1 MIIELTCLCDHQYMG
16 ANCEGSKVP
25 TIKDNILNHH
35 RMTSL
40 MWYHEVLG
48 NFTASQGVPYVLG
61 ETNSISVSAAN
72 HHVVLPVPLL
82 LRIFLPVP
90 LTST

>member
-1 MIIELTCLCDHQYMG
+1 MG
-16 ANCEGSKVP
+16 ANCEGAKIP

-40 MWYHEVLG
+40 MYYHEALG

-61 ETNSISVSAAN
+61 ETNSISVSAQN
-72 HHVVLPVPLL
+72 RRRFFVPVPSVSA
-82 LRIFLPVP
+82 FLFLALVHH
-90 LTST
+90 LTFS

>member
-1 MIIELTCLCDHQYMG
+1 MG
-16 ANCEGSKVP
+16 ANCEGAKVP

-40 MWYHEVLG
+40 MYYHEALG

-61 ETNSISVSAAN
+61 ETNSISVSAPN
-72 HHVVLPVPLL
+72 R
-82 LRIFLPVP
+82 RIFMPFPSLSTSFISSYPAVHY
-90 LTST
+90 LTFT